1 MGAFKRQVFAKLAV
15 AVVFSTLPLV
25 AQQQSLI
32 QSPLSP
38 LPQPHTNSLLSLPG
52 SLPVPA
58 FQPFDPVKPLVVTR
72 RPSDKPVWELGG
84 LLAGSM
90 VADIET
96 SQTAV
101 HSSLHVR
108 EFNPLMRT
116 RPEAYAVS
124 LGLGSLAMYCGRAY
138 HRNGRKHWYLF
149 QLPQVSIH
157 GFGIFMNERALATA
171 RSELRSRR

>member
-1 MGAFKRQVFAKLAV
+1 MSVFKRQVIAKLAV

-32 QSPLSP
+32 QSPAP
-38 LPQPHTNSLLSLPG
+38 LWPQHGAYSLLSPPA
-52 SLPVPA
+52 SLPLPA
-58 FQPFDPVKPLVVTR
+58 FQPFDPAKPLIITR

-84 LLAGSM
+84 LLAGLM
-90 VADIET
+90 VVDIET
-96 SQTAV
+96 SQAAI
-101 HSSLHVR
+101 HSSSRVR

-124 LGLGSLAMYCGRAY
+124 LSSGFLAMYYGRAF

-149 QLPQVSIH
+149 QLPQVSVH
-157 GFGIFMNERALATA
+157 GFGIFMNERAAAMA
-171 RSELRSRR
+171 RSEPRRSR